1 MEEPSSSFRDR
12 LVGNICSWDYLLYVA
27 FIFEV
32 VLLLFALLAFFL
44 GDLDT
49 ETQTILYIDFIL
61 LGIVLAATI
70 YLISLCNRHG

>member
-1 MEEPSSSFRDR
+1 MEELSSSFKDR
-12 LVGNICSWDYLLYVA
+12 LIGNICSWDYLLYIA
-27 FIFEV
+27 FILEI

-49 ETQTILYIDFIL
+49 ETQTILYIDFVL